1 MQKSR
6 SIIDANSSHLNVKE
20 LWKYREL
27 FYFFA
32 WRDIKV
38 RYKQTYLGIL
48 WVLIQ
53 PIALLLLLTIIFS
66 RSFTGYQASLP
77 YPVFILSGLLIWNL
91 FYNAVSNG
99 ADSMIQHTNII
110 RKIYFPRLVIPGSSL
125 FVALFD
131 FFISMAVFIGYCIA
145 YKVHVDVSMIY
156 MFPLAVLLVM
166 AGSFGLSLFLSAFNI
181 KYRDFRYALPFM
193 LQFLFFASQI
203 VFPIDRINNKILHSI
218 LAINPVNGAIE
229 IFRYPLTGNYDPFVV
244 WISAISSVIL
254 TVIGLYYF
262 RKSESFFADLA

>member
-6 SIIDANSSHLNVKE
+6 SIIDANSSRLNLKE
-20 LWKYREL
+20 LWTYREL

-38 RYKQTYLGIL
+38 RYKQTYLGIA

-53 PIALLLLLTIIFS
+53 PIALLLLLTLIFS
-66 RSFTGYQASLP
+66 KAFTGYQLSIP
-77 YPVFILSGLLIWNL
+77 YPVFILCGLLVWNL

-131 FFISMAVFIGYCIA
+131 FIISMTVFIGYCIA
-145 YKVHVDVSMIY
+145 YKISVSIHMIY
-156 MFPLAVLLVM
+156 MFPLSVLLVL
-166 AGSFGLSLFLSAFNI
+166 AGAFGISLFLSAFNI

-203 VFPIDRINNKILHSI
+203 VFSIDSISNKNVRYL

-229 IFRYPLTGNYDPFVV
+229 LFRFPITGAYDPVIV
-244 WISAISSVIL
+244 LISTCSSIL
-254 TVIGLYYF
+254 FTIIGVYYF

>member
-6 SIIDANSSHLNVKE
+6 SIIDANSSHLNLKE

-38 RYKQTYLGIL
+38 RYKQTYLGL
-48 WVLIQ
+48 TWVIIQ

-66 RSFTGYQASLP
+66 KAFTGYQSTIP
-77 YPVFILSGLLIWNL
+77 YPVFILSGLLTWNL

-99 ADSMIQHTNII
+99 ADSMVQHTNII
-110 RKIYFPRLVIPGSSL
+110 RKIYFPRLIIPGSSL

-131 FFISMAVFIGYCIA
+131 FIISMLVFIGYCLW
-145 YKVHVDVSMIY
+145 YKVHVGLSMVY

-166 AGSFGLSLFLSAFNI
+166 AGALGLSLFLSALNI

-203 VFPIDRINNKILHSI
+203 VFTLDKINNTSLRYL
-218 LAINPVNGAIE
+218 LALNPVNGSIE
-229 IFRYPLTGNYDPFVV
+229 LFRYPLTGTYDSGVV
-244 WISAISSVIL
+244 LVSICSSVII
-254 TVIGLYYF
+254 TIIGAYYF

>member
-6 SIIDANSSHLNVKE
+6 IIIDSNSRYLNLKE
-20 LWKYREL
+20 LWKYKEL

-38 RYKQTYLGIL
+38 RYKQTYLGIA
-48 WVLIQ
+48 WVIIQ

-66 RSFTGYQASLP
+66 KAFNTSQSTLP
-77 YPVFILSGLLIWNL
+77 YPVFILSGILVWNL

-110 RKIYFPRLVIPGSSL
+110 RKIYFPRLIIPGSSL

-131 FFISMAVFIGYCIA
+131 FIISLIVFVGYCIW
-145 YKVHVDVSMIY
+145 YKISVRLNMIVI
-156 MFPLAVLLVM
+156 FPLAILLVTTG
-166 AGSFGLSLFLSAFNI
+166 AFGLSLFLSALNI
-181 KYRDFRYALPFM
+181 KFRDFRYALPFM

-203 VFPIDRINNKILHSI
+203 VFSLDRIKNESLRYL
-218 LAINPVNGAIE
+218 LALNPVNGSIE
-229 IFRYPLTGNYDPFVV
+229 LFRYPLTGSYDPIIVMV
-244 WISAISSVIL
+244 SLGSSVII
-254 TVIGLYYF
+254 TIAGVYYF

>member
-6 SIIDANSSHLNVKE
+6 SIIDANSSHLNLKE
-20 LWKYREL
+20 LWTYREL

-38 RYKQTYLGIL
+38 RYKQTYLGVT

-53 PIALLLLLTIIFS
+53 PIALLILLTVIFS
-66 RSFTGYQASLP
+66 RAFKGYQSSIP
-77 YPVFILSGLLIWNL
+77 YPIFILSGLLIWNL

-131 FFISMAVFIGYCIA
+131 FIISMVVFIAFCIV
-145 YKVHVDVSMIY
+145 YKIHVSPSMIY
-156 MFPLAVLLVM
+156 IFPLAVLLVM
-166 AGSFGLSLFLSAFNI
+166 AGAFGLSLFLSAFNI

-203 VFPIDRINNKILHSI
+203 VFPINRINNKFIHSL

-229 IFRYPLTGNYDPFVV
+229 LFRYPLAGICDLTVV
-244 WISAISSVIL
+244 LISTISSLVI
-254 TVIGLYYF
+254 TVVGVYYF

>member
-6 SIIDANSSHLNVKE
+6 SIIDANSSNLKLKE
-20 LWKYREL
+20 LWTYREL

-38 RYKQTYLGIL
+38 RYKQTYLGIA

-53 PIALLLLLTIIFS
+53 PIALLILLTIIFS
-66 RSFTGYQASLP
+66 KAFTGYNSNIP
-77 YPVFILSGLLIWNL
+77 YPIFILSGLLIWNL

-131 FFISMAVFIGYCIA
+131 FIISMLVFIGFCIG
-145 YKVHVDVSMIY
+145 YRVSFGISMIY

-193 LQFLFFASQI
+193 LQFLFFASEI
-203 VFPIDRINNKILHSI
+203 VFPISKINNRLIHYL

-229 IFRYPLTGNYDPFVV
+229 LFRYPLIGTYDPTIVL
-244 WISAISSVIL
+244 ISTCSSLLI
-254 TVIGLYYF
+254 TVIGAYYF